1 MGVMPLTALR
11 DASAPEATDAGAGAR
26 DVRRGQLPTQV
37 RFSIHGEL
45 SAVEHDWR
53 RFQERADCT
62 VFQTYDWLATWQTHI
77 GLRHRVKPA
86 IVVGRFS
93 DGDIAFLLPL
103 CIERK
108 YGLRRLRWL
117 GQDLCDYNAPLLAR
131 GFSQRVEP
139 DRFLAI
145 WQILQAQMQSDP
157 LLRHDWID
165 FAKMPKQVGDQIN
178 PFTHLAVT
186 PNASG
191 THLAH
196 LSGNWEAFYVAKR
209 SSSTRRR
216 DRTKRAH
223 LAKHGD
229 IGFFTAT
236 DAGDAQRTVETLM
249 EQKSRSFARKGIP
262 DLFARPGHREF
273 FLDLATNPATR
284 QLVHI
289 SRTEVGATSAAANL
303 GLVFGDCYYHVLA
316 SYTDSE
322 LSNYGPGNL
331 HLREMMAYAIGR
343 GLKRFDF
350 TIGDEPYKLEWS
362 DTDTQLNDFA
372 APVTWRGQPASL
384 ASDLRRYTKR
394 LIKQTPWLWRLAA
407 DIRSRMGSKSLTVLL
422 RSPRS
427 EAPSAGSAN
436 KQPVAAV
443 TACVM
448 GDMDLVRPLALAGI
462 PFAVAARPGS
472 PSLYSRHARASLPL
486 AGDAE
491 DHDAMAAA
499 LIRFGET
506 QGERPVLFYEEDGQT
521 LTISRHRERLAQA
534 FRFVI
539 PDAQL
544 VEDLLDKARFQ
555 ALAERLRLP
564 VPAGRHFDPATLEP
578 ADLGLAFPLIIKPPR
593 RDQRWSLAFGLRK
606 ALYVESAEQLST
618 FWPLLHKA
626 APSLIAQEFVPGGE
640 ASIESYHAYVDQR
653 GAVAAEFTGAKLRTY
668 PPRCG
673 HTSALKITDA
683 DDVRREG
690 RSIVERLR
698 LTGVAKLD
706 FKRDPQGRL
715 HLLEINPR
723 FNLWHH
729 AGALAGVNI
738 PAFVYADLTG
748 TPRPQQQRAKAGVR
762 WCRPWT
768 DFAAAR
774 AAGIS
779 PTTWLSFA
787 IGCEAKSALAWDD
800 PLPLIGASFHRLAAP
815 YLSRGKEA
823 APLKQNRQD
832 RTAP

>member
-11 DASAPEATDAGAGAR
+11 EASAPEATDAGAAAR
-26 DVRRGQLPTQV
+26 DVRRGHLPTQV
-37 RFSIHGEL
+37 RFSIHDEL

-62 VFQTYDWLATWQTHI
+62 VFQTYDWLETWQKHV
-77 GLRHRVKPA
+77 GRRHCVKPA

-93 DGDIAFLLPL
+93 DGDIAFLLPF

-131 GFSQRVEP
+131 GFSERVDS

-157 LLRHDWID
+157 LLRHDWIE

-178 PFTHLAVT
+178 PFTYLEVT
-186 PNASG
+186 TNASG
-191 THLAH
+191 VHLAH
-196 LSGNWEAFYVAKR
+196 LTGNWEAFYVAKR

-216 DRTKRAH
+216 DRSKRAH
-223 LAKHGD
+223 LAKYGD
-229 IGFFTAT
+229 IRFVTAA
-236 DAGDAQRTVETLM
+236 DADDARRTVETLM

-273 FLDLATNPATR
+273 FLDLAANPATR

-316 SYTDSE
+316 SYTDGE
-322 LSNYGPGNL
+322 LSNYGPGTL

-362 DTDTQLNDFA
+362 DTDTQLYDFA

-384 ASDLRRYTKR
+384 AADLRRYTKR

-407 DIRSRMGSKSLTVLL
+407 DIRSRIGAKSLKPLP
-422 RSPRS
+422 RSPA
-427 EAPSAGSAN
+427 APSAGAAN
-436 KQPVAAV
+436 KQPAAGVA
-443 TACVM
+443 ACVM
-448 GDMDLVRPLALAGI
+448 GDMDLLRPLTLAGI
-462 PFAVAARPGS
+462 PCAVAARPGS
-472 PSLYSRHARASLPL
+472 PSLYSRHARGGLPL
-486 AGDAE
+486 TGDAE
-491 DHDAMAAA
+491 DHEAMAAA

-506 QGERPVLFYEEDGQT
+506 QGERPVLFYEEDGQA
-521 LTISRHRERLAQA
+521 LTVSRYRERLAQA

-539 PDAQL
+539 ADAQL

-555 ALAERLRLP
+555 TLAERLGLP
-564 VPAGRHFDPATLEP
+564 LPAGRHFDPAALKP

-593 RDQRWSLAFGLRK
+593 RDERWSLAFGLRK

-618 FWPLLHKA
+618 FWPLLHQA
-626 APSLIAQEFVPGGE
+626 APSLIAQAFVPGGE
-640 ASIESYHAYVDQR
+640 ASIESYHCYVDQK

-668 PPRCG
+668 PARCG

-683 DDVRREG
+683 GDVRSEG
-690 RSIVERLR
+690 RSIVERLQ

-748 TPRPQQQRAKAGVR
+748 TPRPKEQRAKAGVH

-779 PTTWLSFA
+779 PLTWLSFA
-787 IGCEAKSALAWDD
+787 MRSEAKAALAWDD
-800 PLPLIGASFHRLAAP
+800 PLPLVGAGLHRLAGR
-815 YLSRGKEA
+815 YLSPGKEA

>member
-11 DASAPEATDAGAGAR
+11 EASAPEATDAGAAAS

-62 VFQTYDWLATWQTHI
+62 VFQTYDWLDAWQKHI

-93 DGDIAFLLPL
+93 DGDIAFLLPF

-108 YGLRRLRWL
+108 YGLPRLRWL

-131 GFSQRVEP
+131 GFSERVEP

-178 PFTHLAVT
+178 PFTYLAVT

-191 THLAH
+191 VHLAH
-196 LSGNWEAFYVAKR
+196 LTEDWEAFYVAKR

-216 DRTKRAH
+216 DRTKRSH

-229 IGFFTAT
+229 IRFVTAT
-236 DAGDAQRTVETLM
+236 DAGDAQRTLETLM

-316 SYTDSE
+316 SYTDDE
-322 LSNYGPGNL
+322 LSSYGPGNL
-331 HLREMMAYAIGR
+331 HLREIMAYAIAR

-362 DTDTQLNDFA
+362 DTDTQLYDFA
-372 APVTWRGQPASL
+372 APVTWRGAPGSL
-384 ASDLRRYTKR
+384 ASDLLRRSKR

-407 DIRSRMGSKSLTVLL
+407 DVRSRIGSKSLTALPRL
-422 RSPRS
+422 SRSPAS
-427 EAPSAGSAN
+427 TAGSAK
-436 KQPVAAV
+436 KQPVA
-443 TACVM
+443 CVL
-448 GDMDLVRPLALAGI
+448 GDMDLLRPLALAGI
-462 PFAVAARPGS
+462 PCAVAARPGS
-472 PSLYSRHARASLPL
+472 PSLYSRHARVRLPL
-486 AGDAE
+486 AGEAE
-491 DHDAMAAA
+491 DHDAMAAT
-499 LIRFGET
+499 LIRFGAT
-506 QGERPVLFYEEDGQT
+506 QAERPVLFYEEDCQV
-521 LTISRHRERLAQA
+521 LTISRTRERLAQA

-539 PDAQL
+539 ADAQL

-555 ALAERLRLP
+555 TLAERLRLP
-564 VPAGRHFDPATLEP
+564 VPAGRHFDPATLKP
-578 ADLGLAFPLIIKPPR
+578 TDLNLAFPLIIKPPR
-593 RDQRWSLAFGLRK
+593 RDERWSAAFGLRK
-606 ALYVESAEQLST
+606 ALYVESAAQLSA
-618 FWPLLHKA
+618 FWPLLHQA
-626 APSLIAQEFVPGGE
+626 GPGLIAQAFVPGGE
-640 ASIESYHAYVDQR
+640 GSIESYHVYVDQK

-668 PPRCG
+668 PARCG

-690 RSIVERLR
+690 RAIVERLQ

-738 PAFVYADLTG
+738 PASVYADLTG
-748 TPRPQQQRAKAGVR
+748 TPRPPQQRAKAGVH

-787 IGCEAKSALAWDD
+787 LRCEAKSALAWDD
-800 PLPLIGASFHRLAAP
+800 PLPLAGATFHRLTSP
-815 YLSRGKEA
+815 YLSANKA
-823 APLKQNRQD
+823 TAPLKQNRQD

>member
-11 DASAPEATDAGAGAR
+11 EASAPEADAGAPAR
-26 DVRRGQLPTQV
+26 DVRRGVLPTQV

-45 SAVEHDWR
+45 SAAEHDWR

-62 VFQTYDWLATWQTHI
+62 VFQTYDWLDAWQKHI

-86 IVVGRFS
+86 IVVGRFT
-93 DGDIAFLLPL
+93 DGDIAFLLPF

-131 GFSQRVEP
+131 GFSERVEL

-165 FAKMPKQVGDQIN
+165 FAKMPKKVGDQIN
-178 PFTHLAVT
+178 PFTYLEVT

-196 LSGNWEAFYVAKR
+196 LTENWEAFYVAKR

-229 IGFFTAT
+229 IRFVTAT

-249 EQKSRSFARKGIP
+249 EQKSRAFARKGIP
-262 DLFARPGHREF
+262 DLFARPGHRDF

-284 QLVHI
+284 QLAHI

-322 LSNYGPGNL
+322 LSSYGPGNL
-331 HLREMMAYAIGR
+331 HLREMMAYAIAR

-362 DTDTQLNDFA
+362 DTDTQLYDFA
-372 APVTWRGQPASL
+372 TPVTWRGAPAAL
-384 ASDLRRYTKR
+384 TSDLFRRSKR
-394 LIKQTPWLWRLAA
+394 LVKQTPWLWRLAA
-407 DIRSRMGSKSLTVLL
+407 DVRSRIGAKSLPALL
-422 RSPRS
+422 RLPRS
-427 EAPSAGSAN
+427 ETSSATPTD
-436 KQPVAAV
+436 KKPAARV
-443 TACVM
+443 VACVM

-462 PFAVAARPGS
+462 PCAVAARPGS
-472 PSLYSRHARASLPL
+472 PSLYSRHARACLPL
-486 AGDAE
+486 AGEAE
-491 DHDAMAAA
+491 DHEAMAAA
-499 LIRFGET
+499 LIGFGET
-506 QGERPVLFYEEDGQT
+506 QGERPVLFYEDDCQV
-521 LTISRHRERLAQA
+521 LTISRTRERLAQA

-539 PDAQL
+539 ADAQL

-555 ALAERLRLP
+555 TLAERLHLP
-564 VPAGRHFDPATLEP
+564 VPAGRHFDPAALAP

-593 RDQRWSLAFGLRK
+593 RDERWSAAFGLRK
-606 ALYVESAEQLST
+606 ALYVESAEQLSAL
-618 FWPLLHKA
+618 WPLLHQA
-626 APSLIAQEFVPGGE
+626 GPSLIAQAFVPGGE
-640 ASIESYHAYVDQR
+640 ASIESYHAYVDQKR
-653 GAVAAEFTGAKLRTY
+653 AVAAEFTGAKLRTY
-668 PPRCG
+668 PARCG

-690 RSIVERLR
+690 RAIVERLQ

-748 TPRPQQQRAKAGVR
+748 TPRPQQQRAKAGVH

-774 AAGIS
+774 ADGVS
-779 PTTWLSFA
+779 PTTWLAFA
-787 IGCEAKSALAWDD
+787 MRCEAKSALAWDD
-800 PLPLIGASFHRLAAP
+800 PLPLIGASFHRLTAP
-815 YLSRGKEA
+815 YLSAGKEA
-823 APLKQNRQD
+823 APRKPNRRD